1 MEQSLSASTVLLNV
15 GIQILNLVIFFL
27 LFKFLLGDTVAK
39 GLEEREHLLDRIK
52 NAEGEYNTIIQ
63 DAEAQKNGILA
74 DALEKQKSILKEWEL
89 LNKKLS
95 QDVLDDAKRKA
106 EDIIQHATTE
116 TKRVQEELANNWE
129 SAVKSTTK
137 SVVKKLLN
145 EKKDLQDD
153 YLKTLIDDLEDK

>member
-1 MEQSLSASTVLLNV
+1 MEETLSTSTVLLNV

-39 GLEEREHLLDRIK
+39 GLEEREVLLKKIK
-52 NAEGEYNTIIQ
+52 NAESEYNDILQ
-63 DAEAQKNGILA
+63 QAEVAKEGIMA
-74 DALEKQKSILKEWEL
+74 DALDKQKSILKEWEL

-95 QDVLDDAKRKA
+95 QEILDDAKKKA

-116 TKRVQEELANNWE
+116 TQRVQEELANSWE

-137 SVVKKLLN
+137 SVVKKLLK

-153 YLKTLIDDLEDK
+153 YLKTLIDDLKDN

>member
-74 DALEKQKSILKEWEL
+74 DALEKQKSILKE
-89 LNKKLS
+89 
-95 QDVLDDAKRKA
+95 
-106 EDIIQHATTE
+106 
-116 TKRVQEELANNWE
+116 
-129 SAVKSTTK
+129 
-137 SVVKKLLN
+137 
-145 EKKDLQDD
+145 
-153 YLKTLIDDLEDK
+153 